1 MILTTSTLLALVSFA
16 ISDVQAQ
23 AYTATYSY
31 DPNNPNSLP
40 QTSEQGQEGTN
51 RCGTGSSPT
60 SMCQNVFINSIT
72 DWCIWAPPYSDGHNA
87 TIGETER
94 GEVAYCL
101 KDGYGTRLIPDG
113 TILGAHWVQTPD
125 YVQVTGIGDF
135 TKIGVPKGDSGGELD
150 PHGADGNGNPIG
162 GLVFGNSYGQMMQYH
177 EWTNFMS
184 DTEFCIRA
192 CKPGARAAQLCQHIY
207 DVMGCGWNMPG
218 NYDQGYFDSCLGDT
232 GEPMGVYGGS
242 TFYQGSAQTP
252 PAHAAPP
259 SSSCIR
265 VASLTSF
272 SPVPSTVSVSSSAT
286 VVTSGAQQFTY
297 LISTAFI
304 SSSTSSTASVITPT
318 TTTTSANSGAIPK
331 AVAFGHSW
339 AAPTLTILI
348 GVLIGTVIAL

>member
-1 MILTTSTLLALVSFA
+1 MFLTTPTLLALASFA
-16 ISDVQAQ
+16 VSNVRAQ
-23 AYTATYSY
+23 YTTTYSY

-40 QTSEQGQEGTN
+40 QTWQPGQEGTN

-60 SMCQNVFINSIT
+60 SMCQNVFLNSIT

-125 YVQVTGIGDF
+125 YVQITGIGDF
-135 TKIGVPKGDSGGELD
+135 TKIGIPKGDSGGELD

-162 GLVFGNSYGQMMQYH
+162 GLVFGNSYGKMMQYQ

-192 CKPGARAAQLCQHIY
+192 CKPGPKAAGLCQHIY

-218 NYDQGYFDSCLGDT
+218 NYDTGYFESCLGDT
-232 GEPMGVYGGS
+232 GEPMGVYG
-242 TFYQGSAQTP
+242 
-252 PAHAAPP
+252 
-259 SSSCIR
+259 
-265 VASLTSF
+265 
-272 SPVPSTVSVSSSAT
+272 
-286 VVTSGAQQFTY
+286 
-297 LISTAFI
+297 
-304 SSSTSSTASVITPT
+304 
-318 TTTTSANSGAIPK
+318 
-331 AVAFGHSW
+331 
-339 AAPTLTILI
+339 
-348 GVLIGTVIAL
+348 